1 MVEVV
6 GEGGQDCLGG
16 NGAAEGV
23 VLAEFGTDDVVAGAD
38 GGFVEEE
45 SGAEVSAA
53 VEAFRVGE
61 FSGGD
66 APIEDGLVLDPGE
79 LFGVDVEAIHAGLDH
94 FEVILGGEGGEFVV
108 GVIVTSG
115 GVDLAGVVGEADEE
129 VRGEL
134 EHGGVIG
141 GSGW

>member
-23 VLAEFGTDDVVAGAD
+23 VLAEFGADDVVAGAD
-38 GGFVEEE
+38 GGFIEEE
-45 SGAEVSAA
+45 SGAEVGAA

-61 FSGGD
+61 FSGGE

-79 LFGVDVEAIHAGLDH
+79 LFRFDVEAIHTGLDH
-94 FEVILGGEGGEFVV
+94 FQVILVGEGGEFVV

-115 GVDLAGVVGEADEE
+115 RVYLAGVVGEADEE
-129 VRGEL
+129 VRGEF
-134 EHGGVIG
+134 EDDGVFG
-141 GSGW
+141 R